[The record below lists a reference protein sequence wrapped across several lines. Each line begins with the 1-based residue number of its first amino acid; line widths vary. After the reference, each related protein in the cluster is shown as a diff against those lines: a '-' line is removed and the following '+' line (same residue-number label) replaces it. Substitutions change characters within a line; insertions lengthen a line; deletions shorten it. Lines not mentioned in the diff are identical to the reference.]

1 MAREKL
7 QPDDDHWSV
16 LEALSQAAT
25 LRKEAYRLYLSLF
38 RQALKLGIGPSLI
51 ARYAFITPQAANST
65 KNRLAET
72 AKDRHA
78 PTSIEDVFE
87 RVGAGRR
94 PRGRRKSG

>member
-1 MAREKL
+1 MAREKK
-7 QPDDDHWSV
+7 PDDDQLPL

-38 RQALKLGIGPSLI
+38 RQALKLGIGPSVI

-72 AKDRHA
+72 TKDRYA
-78 PTSIEDVFE
+78 PASIEDVFE
-87 RVGAGRR
+87 RVRAGRR
-94 PRGRRKSG
+94 PRRRRKAG